1 VLSWGGSRLRAGAL
15 SLGYYDTPK
24 ESAMCIKRGDGLI
37 LRNTYVILTVCIKIH
52 IERYCNG
59 KGKRVT
65 LSLSADTKENLE
77 KFAKQNGMTQSGLVS
92 FLINQLDKT
101 AKGDIFK

>member
-1 VLSWGGSRLRAGAL
+1 MEKV
-15 SLGYYDTPK
+15 
-24 ESAMCIKRGDGLI
+24 
-37 LRNTYVILTVCIKIH
+37 
-52 IERYCNG
+52 
-59 KGKRVT
+59 RVT

-77 KFAKQNGMTQSGLVS
+77 KFAKQNGMTKSGLVS

>member
-1 VLSWGGSRLRAGAL
+1 MWFAFTRAAPHGGH
-15 SLGYYDTPK
+15 YDTPH
-24 ESAMCIKRGDGLI
+24 ECIEHCDILIVDSADCIRYTYNVHKKYTLRG
-37 LRNTYVILTVCIKIH
+37 TVMEKV
-52 IERYCNG
+52 
-59 KGKRVT
+59 RVT

-77 KFAKQNGMTQSGLVS
+77 KFAKQNGMTKSGLVS